1 MFSENDKVTVTRGKA
16 KGEATIIAA
25 AENGQYAVR
34 GADGGLHIVK
44 ADSIKAPQESTIG
57 EAKLAAEIQT
67 LIADTDGQA
76 DTQLQ
81 GFVNRLQDVMP
92 GLGARIAWPVQ
103 SADEIQ
109 R

>member
-1 MFSENDKVTVTRGKA
+1 MFSEGDKVTVTRGKA

-57 EAKLAAEIQT
+57 EAKLAEEIQT
-67 LIADTDGQA
+67 LINDVDGHGVDAQV
-76 DTQLQ
+76 Q
-81 GFVNRLQDVMP
+81 GFVNRLQDVAP
-92 GLGARIAWPVQ
+92 GLGARVAWPAQ
-103 SADEIQ
+103 GASE
-109 R
+109 